1 MEFWQLLSENRTVL
15 QETGGLSGKRAF
27 QRFGLKFQKLFSGRS
42 ATACPPQTGFNAFA
56 FLAFILMTIDTIMNI
71 NNNLNNNNN
80 SNNNNDRNNN
90 NNNMFESMNM
100 NERRSFQQVILRAV
114 FDQL

>member
-1 MEFWQLLSENRTVL
+1 MIYTFYVFYIFEYTCFP
-15 QETGGLSGKRAF
+15 
-27 QRFGLKFQKLFSGRS
+27 GRS
-42 ATACPPQTGFNAFA
+42 ADASCPPQTGFNAFA
-56 FLAFILMTIDTIMNI
+56 FLAFILLTIDTIMNI

-100 NERRSFQQVILRAV
+100 NERRAFHKEL
-114 FDQL
+114 F

>member
-1 MEFWQLLSENRTVL
+1 MEVWNVLSETSAMF
-15 QETGGLSGKRAF
+15 QETG
-27 QRFGLKFQKLFSGRS
+27 RS
-42 ATACPPQTGFNAFA
+42 AGASCPPQTGFNAFA

-71 NNNLNNNNN
+71 NNNLNNNLN

-100 NERRSFQQVILRAV
+100 NERRSFDQVILFKLSLMHA
-114 FDQL
+114 